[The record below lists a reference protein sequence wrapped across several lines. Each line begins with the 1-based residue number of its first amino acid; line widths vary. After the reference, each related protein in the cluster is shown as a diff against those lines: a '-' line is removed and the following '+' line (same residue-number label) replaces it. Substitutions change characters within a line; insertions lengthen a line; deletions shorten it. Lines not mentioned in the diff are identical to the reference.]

1 MKKEVLKILTHLKQ
15 ESENGKDLGFYKYQ
29 SIIMSAKNQ
38 VFQVKETNN
47 I

>member
-15 ESENGKDLGFYKYQ
+15 KSENGKDLGFYKYQ

-38 VFQVKETNN
+38 EFQVKETNN